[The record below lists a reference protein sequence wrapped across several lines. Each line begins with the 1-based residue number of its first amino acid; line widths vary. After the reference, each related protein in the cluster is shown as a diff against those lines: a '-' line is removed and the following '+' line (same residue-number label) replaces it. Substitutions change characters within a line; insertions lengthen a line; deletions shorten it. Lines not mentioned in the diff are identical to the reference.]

1 MRRNKKCLIIHLL
14 FFRTALLY
22 VVIYPGFYSY
32 LEEKR
37 PQHIYKLKLNLV
49 LLKNVRK
56 FDYKTIN
63 APFFAL
69 LFSSRPCI

>member
-14 FFRTALLY
+14 FFGTALFY

-37 PQHIYKLKLNLV
+37 PHIYKLKLNLV

-63 APFFAL
+63 APYFAL